1 MIVGVFALVAGGL
14 LTAAA
19 VLVSLGISHRS
30 QLLHG
35 TPTGGP
41 QMSFFRRNRL
51 LAGLGCFAAAG
62 IVAIVGYLKI
72 SIEPEL
78 NRQIP
83 YLASAGMLLVI
94 LVVLGGSL
102 LVGEQ
107 LRTDA
112 ERIDEL
118 EAAITRLTAEVEP
131 LIERPARRKR
141 ASTSKAT

>member
-1 MIVGVFALVAGGL
+1 MIAGVFGLLAGGL
-14 LTAAA
+14 LSGATL
-19 VLVSLGISHRS
+19 LVALSVSTR
-30 QLLHG
+30 
-35 TPTGGP
+35 TGGIP
-41 QMSFFRRNRL
+41 MSFYRRNRL
-51 LAGLGCFAAAG
+51 LTGLDCFAAAG
-62 IVAIVGYLKI
+62 VVAIVGYLKI

-94 LVVLGGSL
+94 LVVLGGEL
-102 LVGEQ
+102 IVGEQ

-131 LIERPARRKR
+131 LIERPARRRR
-141 ASTSKAT
+141 APAARTK

>member
-1 MIVGVFALVAGGL
+1 MSL
-14 LTAAA
+14 L
-19 VLVSLGISHRS
+19 
-30 QLLHG
+30 Q
-35 TPTGGP
+35 
-41 QMSFFRRNRL
+41 RNRL
-51 LAGLGCFAAAG
+51 LAGLVCFAAAG
-62 IVAIVGYLKI
+62 VVAIVGYLKI
-72 SIEPEL
+72 SLEPEI

-83 YLASAGMLLVI
+83 DLASAGMLLVI

-131 LIERPARRKR
+131 LVERPARRR
-141 ASTSKAT
+141 RPSTRGTT

>member
-1 MIVGVFALVAGGL
+1 
-14 LTAAA
+14 
-19 VLVSLGISHRS
+19 
-30 QLLHG
+30 
-35 TPTGGP
+35 
-41 QMSFFRRNRL
+41 MSFFRRNRL

-62 IVAIVGYLKI
+62 VVAIVGYLKI
-72 SIEPEL
+72 SIEPEI

-102 LVGEQ
+102 IVGEQ

-118 EAAITRLTAEVEP
+118 EAAVARLTAEVEP

-141 ASTSKAT
+141 TATRGN

>member
-1 MIVGVFALVAGGL
+1 MIVGVYALVAGGL
-14 LTAAA
+14 LTAAG
-19 VLVSLGISHRS
+19 VLVVLSLSYRSQRTGGIS
-30 QLLHG
+30 
-35 TPTGGP
+35 
-41 QMSFFRRNRL
+41 MSMFQRNRL

-72 SIEPEL
+72 SIEPEI

-94 LVVLGGSL
+94 LVVLGGAL

-107 LRTDA
+107 LRADA

-118 EAAITRLTAEVEP
+118 EAAISRLTNEVEP
-131 LIERPARRKR
+131 LIERPARRSRRTAPK
-141 ASTSKAT
+141 

>member
-1 MIVGVFALVAGGL
+1 VIAGVFALVAGGL

-19 VLVSLGISHRS
+19 VLVALSISHRS
-30 QLLHG
+30 QQ
-35 TPTGGP
+35 TGGIS
-41 QMSFFRRNRL
+41 MSLLQRNRL

-62 IVAIVGYLKI
+62 VVAIIGYLKI
-72 SIEPEL
+72 SIEPEI

-118 EAAITRLTAEVEP
+118 EAAISRLTAEVEP
-131 LIERPARRKR
+131 LVERPARRKR
-141 ASTSKAT
+141 ASTSRAT

>member
-14 LTAAA
+14 LTSAA
-19 VLVSLGISHRS
+19 VVVALSISHRS
-30 QLLHG
+30 QR
-35 TPTGGP
+35 TGGIS
-41 QMSFFRRNRL
+41 MSILNRNRL

-62 IVAIVGYLKI
+62 IVAIIGYLKI
-72 SIEPEL
+72 SIEPEI

-118 EAAITRLTAEVEP
+118 EAAVSRLTAEVEP
-131 LIERPARRKR
+131 LVERPARRKR
-141 ASTSKAT
+141 ASTSRTT

>member
-19 VLVSLGISHRS
+19 VLVALSISQRNKRTGGISMS
-30 QLLHG
+30 LL
-35 TPTGGP
+35 
-41 QMSFFRRNRL
+41 QRNRL

-62 IVAIVGYLKI
+62 VVAIIGYLKI

-107 LRTDA
+107 LRNDA

-118 EAAITRLTAEVEP
+118 EAAISRLTAEVEP
-131 LIERPARRKR
+131 LIERPARLKR
-141 ASTSKAT
+141 ASKSRTP

>member
-1 MIVGVFALVAGGL
+1 MSL
-14 LTAAA
+14 L
-19 VLVSLGISHRS
+19 
-30 QLLHG
+30 
-35 TPTGGP
+35 
-41 QMSFFRRNRL
+41 RRNRL
-51 LAGLGCFAAAG
+51 VAGLACFTAAG

-72 SIEPEL
+72 SIEPEI

-94 LVVLGGSL
+94 LVVLGGAL

-118 EAAITRLTAEVEP
+118 EAAVSRLSSEVEP

-141 ASTSKAT
+141 ASTRGTT

>member
-1 MIVGVFALVAGGL
+1 VVAGVFAIVAGGL

-19 VLVSLGISHRS
+19 VLVALSISHRS
-30 QLLHG
+30 QQL
-35 TPTGGP
+35 GGIS
-41 QMSFFRRNRL
+41 MSVFRRNRL
-51 LAGLGCFAAAG
+51 LAGLGCFALAG

-72 SIEPEL
+72 SIEPEI

-94 LVVLGGSL
+94 LVVLGGAL

-118 EAAITRLTAEVEP
+118 EAAMARLTAEVEP
-131 LIERPARRKR
+131 LVERPARRARRSAAK
-141 ASTSKAT
+141 